1 MFQKPVFHVSVSMLS
16 MCVYT
21 RMCLCQLGLCMCVW
35 PREDA
40 EMKVTVEEVLSYH
53 KMRH

>member
-1 MFQKPVFHVSVSMLS
+1 MLS

-21 RMCLCQLGLCMCVW
+21 GMCLCQLCLCVCVQ

-40 EMKVTVEEVLSYH
+40 EMKVAGEEVLSYH
-53 KMRH
+53 KRRHEA